1 MRGRCKDVYH
11 ARLSAEQ
18 DIPRI
23 GIDYMHVSEHG
34 VTHKKDEVPD
44 GDTVEVGVPAGVK
57 PGTMFEMMVN
67 GVKVRA
73 RAPNRGR
80 QVVKVN
86 LHRSDWTHL
95 DL

>member
-1 MRGRCKDVYH
+1 MENKKREEEEEEEEEENK
-11 ARLSAEQ
+11 SAE
-18 DIPRI
+18 PL
-23 GIDYMHVSEHG
+23 VEN
-34 VTHKKDEVPD
+34 KKQEEENENKSAEPD